1 MRYFA
6 NYLRVILVLAA
17 SLFLMG
23 AENGEQGTDEQAK
36 LLEQQKQLNARIETL
51 KQEQDYLL
59 FQKTM
64 YASDS
69 KYLVLNITARTGQLK
84 YKNRILKD
92 FHFTSAGKAG
102 MLKRGTVTLTKKI
115 EEPKKRKLLI
125 FGTSLVLQGKQVPK
139 TQIQA
144 GVPRFSLSKK
154 DLLSVFYAVEVGSK
168 AYIML

>member
-1 MRYFA
+1 M
-6 NYLRVILVLAA
+6 NYLRVLLLLAA

-51 KQEQDYLL
+51 TQEQDYLL

-69 KYLVLNITARTGQLK
+69 KYLVLNVKARTGQLR

-92 FHFTSAGKAG
+92 FHFAKAGKAR

-125 FGTSLVLQGKQVPK
+125 FGTSLVLQGKQVPA

-154 DLLSVFYAVEVGSK
+154 DLLSVFYAVEVGAK

>member
-1 MRYFA
+1 MRCCM
-6 NYLRVILVLAA
+6 NYQQVILLLAA

-23 AENGEQGTDEQAK
+23 AGNGEQGTDEQVK
-36 LLEQQKQLNARIETL
+36 LLEQQKQLHARIDTL

-69 KYLVLNITARTGQLK
+69 KYLVINVAARTGQLK

-92 FHFTSAGKAG
+92 FRFASAGHVS
-102 MLKRGTVTLTKKI
+102 MLKRGAVTLTKKI
-115 EEPKKRKLLI
+115 EEPKTRNLLI
-125 FGTSLVLQGKQVPK
+125 FGTSLVLQGKRLPA
-139 TQIQA
+139 TQLQA
-144 GVPRFSLSKK
+144 GIPRLSLSKK
-154 DLLSVFYAVEVGSK
+154 DLMSVFYAVEVGAK

>member
-1 MRYFA
+1 MHSFRK
-6 NYLRVILVLAA
+6 YLSAIFLIAA

-23 AENGEQGTDEQAK
+23 ADNGEQGTDERAK

-69 KYLVLNITARTGQLK
+69 KYLVINITARTGQLK

-92 FHFTSAGKAG
+92 FHFTSAGHVR
-102 MLKRGTVTLTKKI
+102 MLKQGAVTLTKKTDGT
-115 EEPKKRKLLI
+115 KKRSLI
-125 FGTSLVLQGKQVPK
+125 FGSSFVLLDKRASAAPFE
-139 TQIQA
+139 A
-144 GVPRFSLSKK
+144 GIPLLYLSKK
-154 DLLSVFYAVEVGSK
+154 DFLSIFYSVESGALS
-168 AYIML
+168 YLIR

>member
-1 MRYFA
+1 
-6 NYLRVILVLAA
+6 
-17 SLFLMG
+17 MG

-51 KQEQDYLL
+51 TQEQDYLL

-69 KYLVLNITARTGQLK
+69 KYLVLNVKARTGQLR

-92 FHFTSAGKAG
+92 FHFAKAGKAR
-102 MLKRGTVTLTKKI
+102 MLKRGMVTLTKKI

-125 FGTSLVLQGKQVPK
+125 FGTSLVLQGKQVPA

-154 DLLSVFYAVEVGSK
+154 DLLSVFYAVEVGAK

>member
-1 MRYFA
+1 M
-6 NYLRVILVLAA
+6 NYQRVLLFLAA

-23 AENGEQGTDEQAK
+23 ADNGEQGTDEHAK
-36 LLEQQKQLNARIETL
+36 LMEQQKQLNARIETL

-92 FHFTSAGKAG
+92 FHFTSAGHVSK
-102 MLKRGTVTLTKKI
+102 LKRGAVTLTKKI
-115 EEPKKRKLLI
+115 EGTKGRRSLV
-125 FGTSLVLQGKQVPK
+125 FGRSLVLLGKRGTAAPLE
-139 TQIQA
+139 A
-144 GVPRFSLSKK
+144 GIPRIYLSKK
-154 DLLSVFYAVEVGSK
+154 DFLSIFYSVENGAKS
-168 AYIML
+168 YLIR